1 LRRATSKPL
10 HFFTSKQAV
19 LIIQAYPKKGVV
31 AVSYKGVIKKGKFD
45 DNTMSNMMKGVRF
58 EQNAEQFLSAV
69 AKLIHE
75 AINN

>member
-1 LRRATSKPL
+1 MLRASKPL
-10 HFFTSKQAV
+10 HFFTTKQAV

-45 DNTMSNMMKGVRF
+45 DNTMRNMMKNVRF
-58 EQNAEQFLSAV
+58 EKNAGEFLTAV
-69 AKLIHE
+69 GKLIHQ